1 MSGEDIAARNRANA
15 QKSTGPRTVEGK
27 AIVAGNALR
36 HGATGRP
43 DRESVARWLA
53 VILDRP
59 EIGLADLMPEDE
71 VGYRAR
77 ALAEAE
83 VRLISAERALREFEA
98 GTAKPSKAQGRSE
111 LTPEDILDML
121 DRNDVTK
128 SEIEAGL
135 SLLKQIGQEKVREAR
150 DREDQHSLLDRY
162 FREARA
168 QRRRA
173 FEAWA
178 AMQVT
183 GARASLSAKS
193 PDSQNKARFLV

>member
-1 MSGEDIAARNRANA
+1 MRGEGIAARNRANA

-27 AIVAGNALR
+27 AIVAGNARR
-36 HGATGRP
+36 HGATARP
-43 DRESVARWLA
+43 DRESVALWLA

-59 EIGLADLMPEDE
+59 DITSADLMPEEE
-71 VGYRAR
+71 VSYRAR

-83 VRLISAERALREFEA
+83 VRLLSAERALQEFEA
-98 GTAKPSKAQGRSE
+98 GIAGPIKAQGHSA
-111 LTPEDILDML
+111 LTPEDILGML
-121 DRNDVTK
+121 DRDDVTK

-135 SLLKQIGQEKVREAR
+135 SRLKEIGRVRVLEAR
-150 DREDQHSLLDRY
+150 SGGDQHRLLQRY

-178 AMQVT
+178 ATQIAGGRDV
-183 GARASLSAKS
+183 LHAKS
-193 PDSQNKARFLV
+193 PDSPNKAILLA

>member
-1 MSGEDIAARNRANA
+1 MRGEDIAARNRDNA
-15 QKSTGPRTVEGK
+15 QKSTGPRTVGGK
-27 AIVAGNALR
+27 AIVARNARR

-59 EIGLADLMPEDE
+59 EITPADLKPEDE

-83 VRLISAERALREFEA
+83 ARLISAERALREFEA
-98 GTAKPSKAQGRSE
+98 GTAEPSTAQRQSE

-121 DRNDVTK
+121 DKDGVTK

-135 SLLKQIGQEKVREAR
+135 SLLKQIGRAQVREIR
-150 DREDQHSLLDRY
+150 S
-162 FREARA
+162 RA
-168 QRRRA
+168 ISTVFCNAISGRRGRSGAAPSRPGPRRRA
-173 FEAWA
+173 
-178 AMQVT
+178 
-183 GARASLSAKS
+183 
-193 PDSQNKARFLV
+193 

>member
-1 MSGEDIAARNRANA
+1 MRGEDIAARNRANA
-15 QKSTGPRTVEGK
+15 QRSTGPRTPEGK
-27 AIVAGNALR
+27 AIVAGNARR

-59 EIGLADLMPEDE
+59 EITLADLMPEDE
-71 VGYRAR
+71 AGYRAR

-83 VRLISAERALREFEA
+83 VRLLSTERALREFEA
-98 GTAKPSKAQGRSE
+98 GTAEPSKAQEHSE
-111 LTPEDILDML
+111 LTPEDILDMF
-121 DRNDVTK
+121 DKDGVTK

-135 SLLKQIGQEKVREAR
+135 SLLKQIGRAR
-150 DREDQHSLLDRY
+150 VLETRSSGDQHHLLQRY

-173 FEAWA
+173 FAAWA
-178 AMQVT
+178 AMQVA
-183 GARASLSAKS
+183 GARPGFHAKS
-193 PDSQNKARFLV
+193 PDSQNKAKFRV